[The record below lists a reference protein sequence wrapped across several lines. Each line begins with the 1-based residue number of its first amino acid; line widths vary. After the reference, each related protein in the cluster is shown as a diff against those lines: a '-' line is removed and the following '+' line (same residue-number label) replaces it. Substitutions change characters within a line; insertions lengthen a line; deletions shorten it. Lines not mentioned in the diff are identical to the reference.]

1 MRLGNL
7 NIKRGIVSYDTE
19 TTGLISA
26 GNFKRWGFYPARPFV
41 YSFYDD
47 EGNSAYVRWEVDP
60 FTRRVIPL
68 KRDVKAIGQILEDP
82 KIVKVGH
89 NISYDNRMSRTIDL
103 SVKGSLHDTMYMAHV
118 VTGGG
123 LLSYGLKELGV
134 LIAGYS
140 DDDEKDL
147 IEDVKKKRREA
158 KKKGW
163 CIATEEFHGNK
174 PYKADYWLANRGL
187 CKKYALCDAE
197 RTMIFYLA
205 WYEKIMNDSNLKEVY
220 QREMRLLP
228 VVSRMENI
236 GTRVFPDDLDRLRK
250 WYENYRNKWT
260 RVANKNGGKNLNPK
274 SPKQMIKKFIIE
286 KKYKPMYWGD
296 EVKKS
301 SFFPEIDPKR
311 NPKINGDFLKHLV
324 EKHDDKLAKAVLE
337 RNGASHMITGFLNV
351 YDRFRTEEE
360 KNVWIL
366 HPNYRQCGPITGR
379 FSCGDPNLM
388 QVASPTTGRRR
399 TDVTLRPREAF
410 GPREGYLWYLPDY
423 SQIEVW
429 VFSFLAEEK
438 AMMKALM
445 AGRDF
450 HGAVAETVWGNHPEF
465 KKDPAYYRKRAK
477 LLMFC
482 KLYGGG
488 VGKVAYLTDST
499 RSQAAEFVADFDR
512 ELPGIS
518 KFSEEMIE
526 KIESGHKLINP
537 MGRTYAI
544 KKKLAYRA
552 VNYLVQGTAADILKE
567 AMIRIDHLFQTR
579 WKGCRMLLTLHDELA
594 LEIPK
599 EYHSKQLMR
608 EIIVEMQGDSAKVG
622 IPVPLPVGIK
632 IAKRRWSEI
641 VEIKSLT
648 KEWKDKYLCK
658 K

>member
-7 NIKRGIVSYDTE
+7 NIKRGIVAYDTE

-47 EGNSAYVRWEVDP
+47 EGNSAYIRWEVDP
-60 FTRRVIPL
+60 FTRRVRVNL
-68 KRDVKAIGQILEDP
+68 KDFKALKMILEDP
-82 KIVKVGH
+82 KIIKVGH
-89 NISYDNRMSRTIDL
+89 NISYDNRMSLAIGTKVL
-103 SVKGSLHDTMYMAHV
+103 GELHDTMYMAHV

-123 LLSYGLKELGV
+123 MMSYGLKELGV
-134 LIAGYS
+134 EIAGYS
-140 DDDEKDL
+140 NDDEKDL
-147 IEDVKKKRREA
+147 IEDVKKKRKVA

-163 CIATEEFHGNK
+163 CIATKEFHGNK
-174 PYKADYWLANRGL
+174 PHKADYWLADREL

-205 WYEKIMNDSNLKEVY
+205 WYEQIMNDPNLKQVY

-228 VVSRMENI
+228 VVSRMENR
-236 GTRVFPDDLDRLRK
+236 GTRVFPEDLDRLRK
-250 WYENYRNKWT
+250 WYENYRDKWQ
-260 RVANKNGGKNLNPK
+260 RVADKNGGKGLNPK
-274 SPKQMIKKFIIE
+274 SPLQMVKKFIDE
-286 KKYKPMYWGD
+286 KKYKPLSYTDAG
-296 EVKKS
+296 
-301 SFFPEIDPKR
+301 
-311 NPKINGDFLKHLV
+311 NPQVNGDFLKHLA
-324 EKHDDKLAKAVLE
+324 ENKGDKLAKAILE
-337 RNGASHMITGFLNV
+337 FRGASHMITGFLNV
-351 YDRFRTEEE
+351 YDRFRTEEG

-399 TDVTLRPREAF
+399 TEVTLRPREAF
-410 GPREGYLWYLPDY
+410 GPRPGYLWYLPDY

-429 VFSFLAEEK
+429 LFSFLAEEK
-438 AMMKALM
+438 SMMKALM

-450 HGAVAETVWGNHPEF
+450 HGAVAETVWGKHPEF

-499 RSQAAEFVADFDR
+499 KSEAAEFVADFDK
-512 ELPGIS
+512 ELPGVS
-518 KFSEEMIE
+518 RFSQEMIDRVERGE
-526 KIESGHKLINP
+526 KITNP

-544 KKKLAYRA
+544 NKRLAYRA
-552 VNYLVQGTAADILKE
+552 VNYLIQGTAADILKE
-567 AMIRIDHLFQTR
+567 AMIRIDDLFEIR
-579 WKGCRMLLTLHDELA
+579 WEGCQQRLTLHDELA
-594 LEIPK
+594 MGIPK

-608 EIIVEMQGDSAKVG
+608 EIIIEMQRDSSKVG
-622 IPVPLPVGIK
+622 IPVPLPVGMK
-632 IAKRRWSEI
+632 IAKERWSKTIEI
-641 VEIKSLT
+641 ESLT